1 MKTES
6 NVALEVFI
14 ALRKEV
20 EGKQEVCN
28 IANKALTEAK
38 KALTMHLIN
47 FEHDLSPVYN
57 SEGDV
62 IKITGYNCDGSDYYL
77 ISGPCGANRTY
88 IDDLKLECD
97 FTPPEERNKA

>member
-1 MKTES
+1 MKTEN
-6 NVALEVFI
+6 NVALEVFLAI
-14 ALRKEV
+14 RKEV
-20 EGKQEVCN
+20 ERKQEVCTT
-28 IANKALTEAK
+28 ANKALTEAK

-47 FEHDLSPVYN
+47 FEHELSPVYN

-62 IKITGYNCDGSDYYL
+62 IKITGYNGDGNDYYL

-97 FTPPEERNKA
+97 FTPPYGREEF